1 MRADYQAYG
10 TSVRM
15 EFTVRRGRINPT
27 IAAAEP
33 ARIVRTNY
41 CRAKAINADDLRLSP
56 TARGDWALNVAY
68 STRVVCHGDFQ
79 DGDLQ

>member
-1 MRADYQAYG
+1 MRTDYQAYG
-10 TSVRM
+10 TSVRV
-15 EFTVRRGRINPT
+15 EFAVWRGRIHPT

-41 CRAKAINADDLRLSP
+41 CRAKAIDAADLCLHP
-56 TARGDWALNVAY
+56 TPRGDWALNVAY
-68 STRVVCHGDFQ
+68 STIVVCHGDLQ